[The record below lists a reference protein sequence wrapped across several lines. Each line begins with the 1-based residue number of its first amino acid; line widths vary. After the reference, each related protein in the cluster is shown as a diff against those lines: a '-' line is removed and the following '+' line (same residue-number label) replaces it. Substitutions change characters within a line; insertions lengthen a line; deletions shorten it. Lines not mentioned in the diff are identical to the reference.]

1 MDIKLKPKY
10 QYELLRIGNK
20 NDGGYLVEKSSFQN
34 SDFLIGLGI
43 NDDWSFEK
51 NFKKDFI
58 GVDNQLSF
66 KFLLKN
72 FLISFFLIFS
82 RAAIFNP
89 LYSFLKIIDYLSIRN
104 KFIQATVSN
113 YDNSDL
119 GFISLKTIFTKIIK
133 NPIKGKVF
141 LKSDIEGSEYRILND
156 ILKYEDFLS
165 GLVIEFHDVD
175 LNKDK
180 IIDFSNKLNLE
191 LVHIH
196 ANNFGGV
203 DSKNNPLVIEISY
216 SRNPKKIGN
225 FPKLP
230 NVLDRPNDTKRREI
244 NLNFTEK

>member
-1 MDIKLKPKY
+1 MDIRLKPKH

-51 NFKKDFI
+51 KFKKDFI
-58 GVDNQLSF
+58 GVDNQLSL
-66 KFLLKN
+66 KFLFKN
-72 FLISFFLIFS
+72 FLLSFISIFS
-82 RAAIFNP
+82 RAAILNP
-89 LYSFLKIIDYLSIRN
+89 LYSFLKIIDYMSMRD
-104 KFIQATVSN
+104 KFIQATVSD
-113 YDNSDL
+113 YDNSEL

-133 NPIKGKVF
+133 TPKKSKVF

-156 ILKYEDFLS
+156 ILRYEDFLS

-196 ANNFGGV
+196 PNNFGGV
-203 DSKNNPLVIEISY
+203 DSKNNPLVLEISY
-216 SRNPKKIGN
+216 SKNPTKTGDTS
-225 FPKLP
+225 KLP
-230 NVLDRPNDTKRREI
+230 NLLDRPNDIKRREL
-244 NLNFTEK
+244 NLNFIEK